1 MEQPQAAEGHG
12 DAVLVAGINDL
23 LVTDG
28 TAGLH
33 DGSHAGAAGTLDVV
47 AEGEEGVG
55 TQAHAGDLAQVFLL
69 FLGGQRS
76 RLLGEG
82 LGPDIVADDIFG
94 RIADVNING
103 IVAVGLG
110 DIVAEEIGRASCR
123 ERV

>member
-33 DGSHAGAAGTLDVV
+33 DGGHTGAAGTLDVV

-55 TQAHAGDLAQVFLL
+55 TQAV
-69 FLGGQRS
+69 S
-76 RLLGEG
+76 RARTDSPVPPTLGE
-82 LGPDIVADDIFG
+82 VA
-94 RIADVNING
+94 
-103 IVAVGLG
+103 
-110 DIVAEEIGRASCR
+110 SR
-123 ERV
+123 ER